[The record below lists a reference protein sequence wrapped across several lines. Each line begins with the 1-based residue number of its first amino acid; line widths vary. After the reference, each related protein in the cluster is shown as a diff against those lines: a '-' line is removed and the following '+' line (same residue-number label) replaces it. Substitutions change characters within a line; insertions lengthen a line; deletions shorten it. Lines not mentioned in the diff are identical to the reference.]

1 MSISLSEAD
10 HKKYDQLIFNIL
22 RDSKEGLITSNNAA
36 GYLGHILAAAAMD
49 NISEV
54 ENCLTKE
61 RYDTWLKKCSESSP
75 TKKEWGK
82 VLPI

>member
-1 MSISLSEAD
+1 MHYVNRITFVKGFQMSISLSEAD

-22 RDSKEGLITSNNAA
+22 RDSKEGLITS
-36 GYLGHILAAAAMD
+36 D